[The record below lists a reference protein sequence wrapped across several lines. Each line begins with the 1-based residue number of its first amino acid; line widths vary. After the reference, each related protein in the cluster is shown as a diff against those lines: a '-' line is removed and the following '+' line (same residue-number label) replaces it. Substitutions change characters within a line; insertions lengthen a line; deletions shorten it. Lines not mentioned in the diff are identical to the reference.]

1 MIRRLLFHPWLR
13 LRVQIALGLVFIA
26 AALPK
31 IADPPGFAKAIW
43 NYQLFPAWAVHP
55 AALAVP
61 WLELVCGAL
70 LCLGL
75 KARAAAAWTGALLL
89 GFVLALSVN
98 LARNRPVDCG
108 CFTTSERPRSDAQ
121 RLQDMRWDILRD
133 LGLLLLVLHILGTSP
148 RNSDPRR

>member
-1 MIRRLLFHPWLR
+1 
-13 LRVQIALGLVFIA
+13 
-26 AALPK
+26 
-31 IADPPGFAKAIW
+31 
-43 NYQLFPAWAVHP
+43 VHP

-75 KARAAAAWTGALLL
+75 RVRAAAAWTGALLL

-108 CFTTSERPRSDAQ
+108 CFTTSERPKSDAQ

-133 LGLLLLVLHILGTSP
+133 LGLLLLVLHVLGTSP
-148 RNSDPRR
+148 RNSGLRR